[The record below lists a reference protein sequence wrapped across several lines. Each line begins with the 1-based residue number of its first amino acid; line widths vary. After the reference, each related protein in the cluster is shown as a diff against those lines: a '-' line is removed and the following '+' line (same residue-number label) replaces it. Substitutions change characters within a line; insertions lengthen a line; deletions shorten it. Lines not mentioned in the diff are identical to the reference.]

1 MKKVP
6 KKSKPNCLAMNISN
20 FLIRIMKTFLCEKQ
34 RKRPFPCCKF
44 SIKKWNSLC
53 FWLFYETRRA
63 YSKQAIAS
71 LAASKRCSSQPKSTF
86 PPPSFHHPRSSF
98 HYPPS
103 HYLWH
108 LSDTLFN
115 RCKVKP
121 CILRRNMHHFIA
133 WFRIDYPLISM
144 RLQKGTPHNTCMA
157 HSFYSPIHVN
167 HATIA
172 DWTGN
177 RWWLYSIKTQNKNHM
192 KILHI
197 QNFILPLHPQ
207 LGENLNVMAG

>member
-1 MKKVP
+1 MF
-6 KKSKPNCLAMNISN
+6 LA
-20 FLIRIMKTFLCEKQ
+20 FLWNTERILQTGH
-34 RKRPFPCCKF
+34 RIPCCLTKMLFATQKHF
-44 SIKKWNSLC
+44 SSA
-53 FWLFYETRRA
+53 FF
-63 YSKQAIAS
+63 S
-71 LAASKRCSSQPKSTF
+71 
-86 PPPSFHHPRSSF
+86 PPPP
-98 HYPPS
+98 

-108 LSDTLFN
+108 LSDTLFS
-115 RCKVKP
+115 RYKVKP

-177 RWWLYSIKTQNKNHM
+177 RWWPYSIKTQNKNHM